1 MKRMKVAV
9 HPQEQSLIEQY
20 SNIYFEISTY
30 NNTTAFKSLE
40 LVNKPVSKLDIVEAI
55 SDCILLNMFNTMA
68 IACDEADIS
77 LNKVALP
84 REQFYSK
91 TNSILRTL
99 LTRRKHGGYY
109 LDSLGKILHN
119 IQPLEYS
126 CREWLENSEQ

>member
-1 MKRMKVAV
+1 MKVAA
-9 HPQEQSLIEQY
+9 HPQEQSLLQQY

-30 NNTTAFKSLE
+30 YNTTTFKSLD
-40 LVNKPVSKLDIVEAI
+40 LVTKPVSKLDIVEAI
-55 SDCILLNMFNTMA
+55 SHRILLNMFSTTA

-77 LNKVALP
+77 LDKVALP

-99 LTRRKHGGYY
+99 LTRTKHGGYY
-109 LDSLGKILHN
+109 LDSLGKTLHN

>member
-1 MKRMKVAV
+1 MKVAA
-9 HPQEQSLIEQY
+9 HLQEQSLLQQY

-30 NNTTAFKSLE
+30 YNTTTFKSLD

-55 SDCILLNMFNTMA
+55 SDRILLNMFSTPA
-68 IACDEADIS
+68 TACDKADIF

-109 LDSLGKILHN
+109 LDSLGKTLHN